1 MKTRTLFLLAV
12 LMLIAV
18 FAALNWSAFI
28 APSTLSLGITEV
40 QAPLGL
46 LMLGLIVFLVTLFL
60 VFVLTLQ
67 ATVLLDTRR
76 HAKDLRA
83 NRELADKAEASRFT
97 ELRGFIES
105 ELHKL
110 NLRDEAAQAVTL
122 NRIEQV
128 DRDFRAALKRSENT
142 LAAQIAQQTPRQS

>member
-60 VFVLTLQ
+60 VFVLALQ

>member
-1 MKTRTLFLLAV
+1 MKIRTL
-12 LMLIAV
+12 LMLV
-18 FAALNWSAFI
+18 VLVVLSCFVALNWSAFM
-28 APSTLSLGITEV
+28 APTILSVGLTHVE
-40 QAPLGL
+40 APLGL
-46 LMLGLIVFLVTLFL
+46 VMLGLMLALTAMFLAFVVYLQTSVLFD
-60 VFVLTLQ
+60 
-67 ATVLLDTRR
+67 AR
-76 HAKDLRA
+76 HHARELRT

>member
-18 FAALNWSAFI
+18 FAALNWGAFI
-28 APSTLSLGITEV
+28 APSRLSLGIAEV

-46 LMLGLIVFLVTLFL
+46 LMLGLVVFLVALFL
-60 VFVLTLQ
+60 FFVLTLQ

-97 ELRGFIES
+97 ELRGFIET

-142 LAAQIAQQTPRQS
+142 VAAQIAQQTPRQN